1 MRVIVYTLNS
11 FAKTKDGGNPAG
23 VVLQADGL
31 SDEEMLD
38 IAQQVGFSETA
49 FVQKSE
55 KANYKVRFFTPNSEV
70 ELCGHATIATFALLK
85 NKKMIDDGIL
95 CQETK
100 AGILNID
107 VDHDKIYM
115 NQNTPEYLNIIDKN
129 EITESLNIT
138 QNDFISHLPIQ
149 IVSTGLKDIMI
160 PVKSLDRLFSIK
172 PDYKKIAALSKRYNI
187 IGFHVFSLETKF
199 DSTAHCRNFA
209 PLYNINEESA
219 TGTSN
224 GALACYLYNHGV
236 INQEQSSE
244 LVFEQGYSMKKP
256 SEILV
261 RLKIDNNKICEVKVG
276 GTAIIKR
283 KLEFRQI
290 IR

>member
-1 MRVIVYTLNS
+1 MKVIVYTLNS

-31 SDEEMLD
+31 SDEEMLG
-38 IAQQVGFSETA
+38 IAHQVGFSETA

-100 AGILNID
+100 AGILNIE
-107 VDHDKIYM
+107 VDHEKIYM
-115 NQNTPEYLNIIDKN
+115 SQNTPEYLNIIDKN
-129 EITESLNIT
+129 EVADSLNIN

-160 PVKSLDRLFSIK
+160 PIKSLDKLFSIK

-224 GALACYLYNHGV
+224 GALACYLYNHGI

-244 LVFEQGYSMKKP
+244 LLFEQGYSMKKP

-261 RLKIDNNKICEVKVG
+261 RLKIDNNRICEVKVG
-276 GTAIIKR
+276 GTAVITG
-283 KLEFRQI
+283 KLKFGQI

>member
-31 SDEEMLD
+31 SDEKMLG

-85 NKKMIDDGIL
+85 NKKMIEDGIL

-100 AGILNID
+100 AGILNIE

-129 EITESLNIT
+129 EVAESLNIT

-187 IGFHVFSLETKF
+187 VGFHVFSLETKF

-236 INQEQSSE
+236 INQAQSSE
-244 LVFEQGYSMKKP
+244 LVFEQGYSMRKP

-261 RLKIDNNKICEVKVG
+261 SLKIDKNKICEVKVG

-283 KLEFRQI
+283 KLEFRQL